1 MDYGRERRGG
11 YGRREGGRGYGRPS
25 FPPKPVEVGKEYD
38 VEIQESSRRGEGI
51 ARIKGLVVFVPN
63 TKPGDKVKIRV
74 TRISRRFCE
83 AEVVGAAAPKAE
95 GEAET
100 AETEATETSEASEGE
115 ETETEATEASE
126 ATEETETSEGEE
138 TETETSEET
147 EEEGTEA

>member
-1 MDYGRERRGG
+1 MEYERRERRGGYGG

-83 AEVVGAAAPKAE
+83 AEVVGKGEPKAE
-95 GEAET
+95 AEETTET
-100 AETEATETSEASEGE
+100 AEAGEE
-115 ETETEATEASE
+115 ETEG
-126 ATEETETSEGEE
+126 ETETM
-138 TETETSEET
+138 
-147 EEEGTEA
+147 